1 MVRDRWGNTW
11 QIYDQD
17 ADATCRVSAS
27 GLGYDAT
34 LISRATE
41 GREIL
46 EQAHDRLWVAEG
58 QIVSFFGAP
67 YPTRSAIVRLEN
79 GDLWVWS
86 PVKLTA
92 ELRAEVDL
100 LGPVR
105 HLVSP
110 NKLHHLYLA
119 EWKAAFPGA
128 QLWGPR
134 STIKKRPDLEFREGL
149 QDDPPSEWLPDI
161 DQAWFRGSFAMDEI
175 VFLHRPSATAI
186 VADLIQTFSDAFLR
200 KHWGWFGFLARLDG
214 LTQDQASA
222 PREWRLSFI
231 NRAPARRARDKVLGW
246 DCRNLIVAHGERPG
260 PIDQAFL
267 TKSFRWLGA

>member
-1 MVRDRWGNTW
+1 MH
-11 QIYDQD
+11 D
-17 ADATCRVSAS
+17 A
-27 GLGYDAT
+27 
-34 LISRATE
+34 
-41 GREIL
+41 
-46 EQAHDRLWVAEG
+46 LWVVEG
-58 QIVSFFGAP
+58 QIVTFFGVS

-92 ELRAEVDL
+92 DLRAELDQ
-100 LGPVR
+100 LGAVR

-119 EWKAAFPGA
+119 EWKATFPGA
-128 QLWGPR
+128 RLWGPQ
-134 STIKKRPDLEFREGL
+134 STIKKRRDLAFDGALR
-149 QDDPPSEWLPDI
+149 DDPPPEWLPDI

-186 VADLIQTFSDAFLR
+186 VADLIQTLGDTFLR
-200 KHWGWFGFLARLDG
+200 KHWGWYSFLARLDG
-214 LTQDQASA
+214 LTQDQACA
-222 PREWRLSFI
+222 PREWRWSFI

-246 DCRNLIVAHGERPG
+246 ECRHLIVAHGERPHSIG
-260 PIDQAFL
+260 PAFL